1 MEDMVVENEGCLHA
15 NQRAELV
22 RDLYLG
28 SGQRILLSW
37 QDDMLAELLKQKQP
51 DIYIDVLMNGD
62 FAAFVSEKNQDSMVK
77 YNCILDNG
85 LLTQSDCDGNL
96 VRAMGMHLVPGGRL
110 RAVFPASMA
119 KNRVL
124 YSMYSNNFEQ
134 AVCIADCTAGDFS
147 FYIEEFSFFNQG
159 IAWLQSFYSAE
170 VRKELAYLLQRIDF
184 AVPVPDTKERLVQLC
199 CKNDVT
205 EEYLSVLLQLGTVHT
220 DRVRRQLHIWGV
232 LRKNFS

>member
-1 MEDMVVENEGCLHA
+1 MEDMVIENEGCLHA

-51 DIYIDVLMNGD
+51 DIQIDVLMNGD
-62 FAAFVSEKNQDSMVK
+62 FAAFVSEKNPDSMVK
-77 YNCILDNG
+77 YNCIFDNG
-85 LLTQSDCDGNL
+85 LLVQADCDGNL

-110 RAVFPASMA
+110 RSVFPASMD
-119 KNRVL
+119 KKRVL
-124 YSMYSNNFEQ
+124 YSMYRNNFEQ

-147 FYIEEFSFFNQG
+147 FYIGEFSLFNQG

-184 AVPVPDTKERLVQLC
+184 AVPVPDTREKLVQLC
-199 CKNDVT
+199 RKNDVT

-220 DRVRRQLHIWGV
+220 DRVRRKLESWGV
-232 LRKNFS
+232 LRKKF

>member
-1 MEDMVVENEGCLHA
+1 MEDMVIENEGCLHT

-51 DIYIDVLMNGD
+51 DIQIDVLMNGD
-62 FAAFVSEKNQDSMVK
+62 FAAFVSEKNPDSMVK
-77 YNCILDNG
+77 YNCIFDNG
-85 LLTQSDCDGNL
+85 LLVQADCDDNL

-110 RAVFPASMA
+110 RSVFPASMD
-119 KNRVL
+119 KKRVL
-124 YSMYSNNFEQ
+124 YSMYRNNFEQ
-134 AVCIADCTAGDFS
+134 AVCIADCTAGEFS
-147 FYIEEFSFFNQG
+147 FYIGEFSLFNQG

-184 AVPVPDTKERLVQLC
+184 AVPVPDTREKLVQLC
-199 CKNDVT
+199 RRNDVT

-220 DRVRRQLHIWGV
+220 DRVRRKLESWGV
-232 LRKNFS
+232 SRKKF

>member
-37 QDDMLAELLKQKQP
+37 QDDALAELIKQKQP
-51 DIYIDVLMNGD
+51 DIQIDVLMNSD
-62 FAAFVSEKNQDSMVK
+62 FAAFVSEKNPDSMVK

-85 LLTQSDCDGNL
+85 LLAQADCDGNL
-96 VRAMGMHLVPGGRL
+96 VRAMGMHLIAGGKL

-119 KNRVL
+119 KNMVL
-124 YSMYSNNFEQ
+124 YSLYSNNFEQ
-134 AVCIADCTAGDFS
+134 AVCIADCTTGDFS
-147 FYIEEFSFFNQG
+147 FYIGEFSLFNQG

-184 AVPVPDTKERLVQLC
+184 AVPVPDTREKLVQLC
-199 CKNDVT
+199 RKNDVT

-220 DRVRRQLHIWGV
+220 DRVRRQLHVWGV
-232 LRKNFS
+232 L

>member
-51 DIYIDVLMNGD
+51 DIQIDVLMNGD
-62 FAAFVSEKNQDSMVK
+62 FAAFVSEKNPDSMVK
-77 YNCILDNG
+77 YNCIFDNG
-85 LLTQSDCDGNL
+85 LLVQADCDDNL

-110 RAVFPASMA
+110 RSVFPASMD
-119 KNRVL
+119 KKRVL
-124 YSMYSNNFEQ
+124 YSMYRNNFEQ

-147 FYIEEFSFFNQG
+147 FYIGEFSLFNQG

-184 AVPVPDTKERLVQLC
+184 AVPVPDTREKLVQLC
-199 CKNDVT
+199 RKNDVT

-220 DRVRRQLHIWGV
+220 DRVRRKLESWGV
-232 LRKNFS
+232 LRKKF

>member
-1 MEDMVVENEGCLHA
+1 MEDMVIENEGCLHA

-22 RDLYLG
+22 RDLYLC

-62 FAAFVSEKNQDSMVK
+62 FVAFLSEKKPDSMVK
-77 YNCILDNG
+77 YNCILDNS
-85 LLTQSDCDGNL
+85 LLAQVECDGNL

-147 FYIEEFSFFNQG
+147 FYIGEFSLFYQG

>member
-1 MEDMVVENEGCLHA
+1 MEDMVIENEGCLHT

-51 DIYIDVLMNGD
+51 DIQIDVLMNGD
-62 FAAFVSEKNQDSMVK
+62 FAAFVSEKNPDSMVK
-77 YNCILDNG
+77 YNCIFDNG
-85 LLTQSDCDGNL
+85 LLAQANCDGNL

-110 RAVFPASMA
+110 RSVFPASMD
-119 KNRVL
+119 KKRVL
-124 YSMYSNNFEQ
+124 YSMYRNKFEQ

-147 FYIEEFSFFNQG
+147 FYIGEFSLFNQG

-184 AVPVPDTKERLVQLC
+184 AVPVPDTREKLVQLC
-199 CKNDVT
+199 RKNDVT

-220 DRVRRQLHIWGV
+220 DRVRRKLESWGV
-232 LRKNFS
+232 LRKKF

>member
-1 MEDMVVENEGCLHA
+1 MEDMVIENEGCLHS

-51 DIYIDVLMNGD
+51 DIQIDVLMNGD
-62 FAAFVSEKNQDSMVK
+62 FAAFVSEKNPDSMVK
-77 YNCILDNG
+77 YNCIFDNG
-85 LLTQSDCDGNL
+85 LLAQANCDGNL

-110 RAVFPASMA
+110 RSVFPASMD
-119 KNRVL
+119 KKRIL
-124 YSMYSNNFEQ
+124 YSMYRNNFEQ

-147 FYIEEFSFFNQG
+147 FYIGEFSLFNQG

-184 AVPVPDTKERLVQLC
+184 AVPVPDTREKLVQLC
-199 CKNDVT
+199 RKNDVT

-220 DRVRRQLHIWGV
+220 DRVRRKLESWGV
-232 LRKNFS
+232 LRKKF

>member
-1 MEDMVVENEGCLHA
+1 MEDMVIENEGCLHA

-51 DIYIDVLMNGD
+51 DIQIDVLMNGD
-62 FAAFVSEKNQDSMVK
+62 FAAFVSEKNPDSMVK
-77 YNCILDNG
+77 YNCIFDNG
-85 LLTQSDCDGNL
+85 LLVQADCDDNL

-110 RAVFPASMA
+110 RSVFPASMD
-119 KNRVL
+119 KKRVL
-124 YSMYSNNFEQ
+124 YSMYRNNFEQ

-147 FYIEEFSFFNQG
+147 FYIGEFSLFNQG

-184 AVPVPDTKERLVQLC
+184 AVPVPDTREKLVQLC
-199 CKNDVT
+199 RKNDVT

-220 DRVRRQLHIWGV
+220 DRVRRKLESWGV
-232 LRKNFS
+232 LRKKF